1 MKASIKW
8 FFVLAVFVIGLNYS
22 SSSGK
27 DYGDLLTIQS
37 SIDSIICQ
45 QPDSTCLDIAW
56 GNHVINDAKFFR
68 IDTTMNRLLQL
79 QEQSILSLDSMA
91 IAMNYHKRI
100 IDSAGGYTKSLTAS
114 TQYHNVKALRT
125 EELKYYRKVDQLI
138 RKIEYLIDKLT
149 LNGVVRRPL

>member
-1 MKASIKW
+1 MKASLKW
-8 FFVLAVFVIGLNYS
+8 YFALIVLVIGLNYS
-22 SSSGK
+22 TSSGK
-27 DYGDLLTIQS
+27 DYGYLLAVQS
-37 SIDSIICQ
+37 SLDSIFCQ
-45 QPDSTCLDIAW
+45 PPDSTCLNIAW

-138 RKIEYLIDKLT
+138 RKIEYLVDKIT
-149 LNGVVRRPL
+149 LNGIVRRPL